1 MTGTTGV
8 VSISDVLT
16 TVDCTNISSNM
27 SVHEEEHVHW
37 GRRVEGPQ
45 WEQR

>member
-16 TVDCTNISSNM
+16 TVDYTIVSSNM
-27 SVHEEEHVHW
+27 SIQGEGHVHC
-37 GRRVEGPQ
+37 GREGPQ
-45 WEQR
+45 CEQR